1 MASFFQKTT
10 YNINT
15 IFYTKIIFK
24 KNCYAFVVHV
34 VTSMKT
40 TKTKGIS
47 EDTNQP

>member
-1 MASFFQKTT
+1 MASFFQKIT

-15 IFYTKIIFK
+15 NFYTKIIFK
-24 KNCYAFVVHV
+24 NICYTFDVHV

-47 EDTNQP
+47 KDTNQP